1 MVSKY
6 RKVSSPNRIFS
17 AYFVLI
23 RITMIENIFLGKEN
37 EWWESGQC
45 ALFVILW
52 SFWIYSE
59 ILDTRQFGKLFFN
72 RLFDNIL
79 LFRFNNVRHRNF
91 ISWSIWGE
99 HMRNIAAY
107 LPTPLTSNRHYLLH
121 STILEPTQQYKLLYS
136 SAGCFQTAKILEAG
150 QWMSWFD
157 THNNYHTIN
166 IMIENTYEHHID
178 TYDRFRGRR
187 PSFAALWIYLEY
199 AISISLTCNAAL

>member
-6 RKVSSPNRIFS
+6 RKISSPNRIFS
-17 AYFVLI
+17 ANFVLI
-23 RITMIENIFLGKEN
+23 RITMSENIFLGKEN

-72 RLFDNIL
+72 RRFDNIL

-91 ISWSIWGE
+91 INWSIRGE
-99 HMRNIAAY
+99 HIRNIAAY
-107 LPTPLTSNRHYLLH
+107 LSTPLTSNTHSLLH
-121 STILEPTQQYKLLYS
+121 SIIPEPTLQCKLLHS

-150 QWMSWFD
+150 QWMF
-157 THNNYHTIN
+157 
-166 IMIENTYEHHID
+166 
-178 TYDRFRGRR
+178 
-187 PSFAALWIYLEY
+187 
-199 AISISLTCNAAL
+199 

>member
-6 RKVSSPNRIFS
+6 RKISSPNRIFS
-17 AYFVLI
+17 ANFVLI
-23 RITMIENIFLGKEN
+23 RITMSENIFLGNEN

-72 RLFDNIL
+72 RRFDNIL

-91 ISWSIWGE
+91 IIWSIRGE
-99 HMRNIAAY
+99 YIRNIAAY
-107 LPTPLTSNRHYLLH
+107 LPTPLTSNTHSLLH
-121 STILEPTQQYKLLYS
+121 SIIPEPTQQCKLLHS

-150 QWMSWFD
+150 QWMS
-157 THNNYHTIN
+157 
-166 IMIENTYEHHID
+166 
-178 TYDRFRGRR
+178 
-187 PSFAALWIYLEY
+187 
-199 AISISLTCNAAL
+199 